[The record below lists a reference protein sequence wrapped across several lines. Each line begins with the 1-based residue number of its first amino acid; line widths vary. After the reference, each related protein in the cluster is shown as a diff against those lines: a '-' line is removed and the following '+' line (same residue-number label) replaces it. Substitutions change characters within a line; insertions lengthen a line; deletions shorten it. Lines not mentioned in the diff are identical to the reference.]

1 MIAGWSP
8 GIGDPTP
15 VGWLTVLAYLA
26 AAVANLRAA
35 GRDAPDNARMWLS
48 LFVFLGLLAVNKQ
61 LDLQSLLTAV
71 AREEARNGGWYDSR
85 RWIQEVFILML
96 LAISTA
102 AMAFLLYLT
111 RRRGR
116 PLRVAM
122 LGITVLLL
130 FVCVRAS
137 SFHHMDA
144 LLGVSFLA
152 MSVNHVLEI
161 GGIAIVGIAGWMVRR
176 PPELSEHDANAVLT
190 RPGAKPMRRSPS

>member
-26 AAVANLRAA
+26 AAMANLRAA